1 MNVRVLKKSM
11 IFLQSY
17 DEIIPIQ
24 VLKTPAT
31 FATCGKVETV
41 KTKQNYKNTTS
52 YVTYGRK

>member
-1 MNVRVLKKSM
+1 M

-17 DEIIPIQ
+17 DEIIPTQI
-24 VLKTPAT
+24 LKNSST

-52 YVTYGRK
+52 YVTYAQKE